1 MEESVRH
8 QAIDGDLTVPG
19 VEKDW
24 PEAHGISHSDKKTG
38 TLFTINDINAFI
50 SMISCRLETKPG
62 TIIHQSNPRLQEN
75 LLNMLAA
82 DGKDDAS
89 MSSPSATAKTL
100 AGPSQYNTAPALP
113 STAFPSKPVSNQDA
127 GLFMHTSG
135 KSSMVPLNP
144 GNKQMVL
151 TSQGY
156 NGFKQ
161 NHLVL
166 LQSNISSTSDSS
178 MSTGGPCLSTGT
190 TTFTLDNSRH
200 YNQVPGPNPFPVRDS
215 ALTSP
220 GNVSLE
226 PNTAKSKEE
235 DHRDVVSLE
244 NLLCQSPECGESPH
258 IQIHSEESRNLYWK
272 ETLKPATSLITP
284 ITSFMDSHQFPR

>member
-1 MEESVRH
+1 MFSFGQLILKRYLFSH
-8 QAIDGDLTVPG
+8 
-19 VEKDW
+19 VEN
-24 PEAHGISHSDKKTG
+24 
-38 TLFTINDINAFI
+38 F
-50 SMISCRLETKPG
+50 
-62 TIIHQSNPRLQEN
+62 
-75 LLNMLAA
+75 
-82 DGKDDAS
+82 S
-89 MSSPSATAKTL
+89 MSL
-100 AGPSQYNTAPALP
+100 GQRYQNQQILP
-113 STAFPSKPVSNQDA
+113 AFPSRPVSNQDT
-127 GLFMHTSG
+127 GLFMFMHTSG
-135 KSSMVPLNP
+135 KSSMVQPNP

-156 NGFKQ
+156 NGFKH

-166 LQSNISSTSDSS
+166 FQSNISSTSDSS

-190 TTFTLDNSRH
+190 TTFTFDNSRH

-215 ALTSP
+215 APTSP

-226 PNTAKSKEE
+226 PNTAKSKAE